1 MILSGYWSSLR
12 SSPDFAHQTLK
23 SCVNIIHNDIVEI
36 WNLNDKNKVW
46 FSSLSIVPAADK
58 D

>member
-1 MILSGYWSSLR
+1 MTLTGYWQDLR

-23 SCVNIIHNDIVEI
+23 SCVNIIHDDIVEI
-36 WNLNDKNKVW
+36 WNLNDKTMVW
-46 FSSLSIVPAADK
+46 LSSVSIVLAADW